1 MSDRAIPNQAL
12 LDFSNR
18 KLLSPV
24 PKKLYESAQVY
35 FSKKELDLLQTAY
48 NVAFE
53 AHKDQFRKEGSA
65 YITHPVAVA
74 MILIELHLDIETV
87 CAGLMH
93 DVLEDS
99 FIKKSYL
106 EKLFGKDVVAIVD
119 GVSNLN
125 KLDFDSIEDRNANNL
140 QKMALAMSKDIRV
153 IIVKLCDRLHN
164 MRTIEFLPREKQIRK
179 SIETIDLYGPIA
191 IRIGMQNIRIEL
203 EDLAFKCIHPMRAR
217 MLESAIKQ
225 AVGGRQRII
234 SKLRKQFKYHLKNN
248 DILATVQGRQ
258 KSLYSIYRKIKHK
271 KKPFSEILDVYAF
284 RVIVNS
290 VDDAYRSLGIIHN
303 VHKPIGKKFKD
314 YIAIPKSNGYQAI
327 HTSLIALD
335 GVPIEVQIQTKS
347 MEIIAENGISAHW
360 SYKTK
365 DNVTS
370 ESMGAKKW
378 IESFTDLNK
387 ASADTHEFVEAIKTD
402 LVYDEVYVFTPAG
415 RIVNL
420 KSGSTPIDLAY
431 ELHTDLGNHAV
442 ACKVNRKYA
451 PLNIRLE
458 NGQSIEIITSDKQ
471 EVSPDWLNFVVTSK
485 ARSSIRLA
493 LRNQKISQ
501 SRKAGKLMLE
511 SELKRGGV
519 TLDQYRGSKMSRIL
533 EMIGVKSLNELLTDL
548 GSGKKTGA
556 LVAERFFSG
565 LKIRKNKNPKLKAMV
580 LSDHQIEGVS
590 VIYAKCCMPIH
601 GDPITA
607 HSDTDRGI
615 VIHHA
620 RCRQVAPHRSHNIS
634 SRYFPAMWG
643 SDRKELHYIGH
654 LKIHAEDRPG
664 ILADIASVFT
674 KSNLNIVNIQSR
686 DIDAMIIEFVVEVE
700 VLNTDSLNKLMV
712 KLRSLRYVT
721 SCSRIVNDTKTKNE
735 KTNFYK

>member
-1 MSDRAIPNQAL
+1 MSDRAIPNQVL
-12 LDFSNR
+12 LDFSDR

-24 PKKLYESAQVY
+24 PKNLYESAKAY
-35 FSKKELDLLQTAY
+35 FSKRELDLLQTAY

-65 YITHPVAVA
+65 YITHPVEVA
-74 MILIELHLDIETV
+74 SILIELNLDIETV

-125 KLDFDSIEDRNANNL
+125 KLDFNSIEDRNANNL

-179 SIETIDLYGPIA
+179 SIETMELYGPIA

-217 MLESAIKQ
+217 MLESAVKQ
-225 AVGGRQRII
+225 TVGGRKKII
-234 SKLRKQFKYHLKNN
+234 SKLRKQFKYHLKNH
-248 DILATVQGRQ
+248 DITATVKGRQ
-258 KSLYSIYRKIKHK
+258 KSLSSIYAKIKNK

-290 VDDAYRSLGIIHN
+290 VDDVYRALGIIHN
-303 VHKPIGKKFKD
+303 IHKPIGNRFKD
-314 YIAIPKSNGYQAI
+314 YIAIPKTNGYQAL

-335 GVPIEVQIQTKS
+335 GVPIEVQIQTMS
-347 MEIIAENGISAHW
+347 MEIIAQNGIAAHW

-365 DNVTS
+365 DAINS
-370 ESMGAKKW
+370 DLIGAKKW
-378 IESFTDLNK
+378 IEGFSDLKK
-387 ASADTHEFVEAIKTD
+387 ASIDSHEFVEAIKTD

-415 RIVNL
+415 KIVNL
-420 KSGSTPIDLAY
+420 KSGSTPIDFAY
-431 ELHTDLGNHAV
+431 ELHTELGNKAV

-458 NGQSIEIITSDKQ
+458 NGQSIEIIASDKQ

-519 TLDQYRGSKMSRIL
+519 SLDEYRGSRMSRIL

-556 LVAERFFSG
+556 LVAERFFAG
-565 LKIRKNKNPKLKAMV
+565 LKLKKNKNPKLKAMV

-620 RCRQVAPHRSHNIS
+620 RCRQVAPHRSQNVS

-643 SDRKELHYIGH
+643 SDSKELHYKGH
-654 LKIHAEDRPG
+654 VKIHAEDRPG

-686 DIDAMIIEFVVEVE
+686 DIDAMIIEFIVEVE
-700 VLNTDSLNKLMV
+700 VLNTDSMNQLMV

>member
-1 MSDRAIPNQAL
+1 MSDRAVSNTSL
-12 LDFSNR
+12 LDFSDK
-18 KLLSPV
+18 KLLQPI
-24 PKKLYESAQVY
+24 PADLYKVAKVY
-35 FSKKELDLLQTAY
+35 FTVKELDLLQKAHS
-48 NVAFE
+48 VAFE
-53 AHKDQFRKEGSA
+53 AHKDQFRQEGSP
-65 YITHPVAVA
+65 YITHPIAVA
-74 MILIELHLDIETV
+74 LILLELHLDAETV

-99 FIKKSYL
+99 VIQKSYL
-106 EKLFGKDVVAIVD
+106 EKLFGKDTIVIID

-125 KLDFDSIEDRNANNL
+125 KLDFDNLEDRNANNL

-179 SIETIDLYGPIA
+179 SIETLELYGPIA
-191 IRIGMQNIRIEL
+191 IRVGMQDIRIEL
-203 EDLAFKCIHPMRAR
+203 EDLAFKCLHPMRAR

-225 AVGGRQRII
+225 AVGGRKRIV

-258 KSLYSIYRKIKHK
+258 KSLYSIYSKIKHK
-271 KKPFSEILDVYAF
+271 KKPFSEILDVFAF

-290 VDDAYRSLGIIHN
+290 VDDAYRALGIIHN
-303 VHKPIGKKFKD
+303 VHNPIGQRFKD

-335 GVPIEVQIQTKS
+335 GIPIEVQIQTKS
-347 MEIIAENGISAHW
+347 METIAANGIAAHW

-365 DNVTS
+365 DQINS
-370 ESMGAKKW
+370 ESIGAKKW

-387 ASADTHEFVEAIKTD
+387 ASIDTNEFVEALKTD
-402 LVYDEVYVFTPAG
+402 LVYDEVYVFTPKG

-431 ELHTDLGNHAV
+431 ELHTELGNRTI

-451 PLNIRLE
+451 PLNIQLE
-458 NGQSIEIITSDKQ
+458 SGQSIEIITSDEQ

-485 ARSSIRLA
+485 ARSSIRSA
-493 LRNQKISQ
+493 LRSQKSSQ
-501 SRKAGKLMLE
+501 ARKAGKLMLE
-511 SELKRGGV
+511 SELKRGGIS
-519 TLDQYRGSKMSRIL
+519 LAEYPGNALSRIL
-533 EMIGVKSLNELLTDL
+533 QVIGVKSLSQLLTDL

-556 LVAERFFSG
+556 LVAERFFEG
-565 LKIRKNKNPKLKAMV
+565 LNISKDKSISIQAMV
-580 LSDHQIEGVS
+580 LVDNQIEGVS
-590 VIYAKCCMPIH
+590 VIYAKCCMPIY

-620 RCRQVAPHRSHNIS
+620 RCRQVTPHRSNTLS
-634 SRYFPAMWG
+634 ARYLAAIWG
-643 SDRKELHYIGH
+643 TNKVERHYTGH

-664 ILADIASVFT
+664 ILADIASAFT
-674 KSNLNIVNIQSR
+674 KANLNIVNINSR
-686 DIDAMIIEFVVEVE
+686 DIDAKIIEFIVEAE
-700 VLNTDSLNKLMV
+700 VLNTESLHKLMI
-712 KLRSLRYVT
+712 KLRSLKYVT
-721 SCSRIVNDTKTKNE
+721 SCSRIINDIKSKNE
-735 KTNFYK
+735 KTNLYK

>member
-1 MSDRAIPNQAL
+1 MSDRAIPNQVL

-24 PKKLYESAQVY
+24 PKKLYESAKLY

-74 MILIELHLDIETV
+74 SILIELHLDIETV

-125 KLDFDSIEDRNANNL
+125 KLDFDSLEDRNANNL

-203 EDLAFKCIHPMRAR
+203 EDLAFKCMHPMRAR

-258 KSLYSIYRKIKHK
+258 KSLYSIYRKIKNK

-290 VDDAYRSLGIIHN
+290 VDDAYRSLGVIHN

-365 DNVTS
+365 DNATS
-370 ESMGAKKW
+370 DSMGAKKW

-458 NGQSIEIITSDKQ
+458 NGQSIEIITSEKL

-556 LVAERFFSG
+556 LVAERFFSA
-565 LKIRKNKNPKLKAMV
+565 LNIRKNKNLKLKAMV

-620 RCRQVAPHRSHNIS
+620 RCRQVAPHRSHNVS

-643 SDRKELHYIGH
+643 SDSKELHYKAH
-654 LKIHAEDRPG
+654 VKIHAEDKPG

-686 DIDAMIIEFVVEVE
+686 DIDAMIIEFIVEVE

-712 KLRSLRYVT
+712 KLRSLRFVT

>member
-1 MSDRAIPNQAL
+1 MSDRAIPNQVL

-519 TLDQYRGSKMSRIL
+519 TLDQYRGSKMARIL

-643 SDRKELHYIGH
+643 SDSKELHYKGH
-654 LKIHAEDRPG
+654 VKIHAEDRPG

>member
-1 MSDRAIPNQAL
+1 MSDRAVSNQAL

-24 PKKLYESAQVY
+24 PKKLYESAKAY
-35 FSKKELDLLQTAY
+35 FSKKDLDLLQTAY

-65 YITHPVAVA
+65 YITHPVEVA
-74 MILIELHLDIETV
+74 SILIELHLDIETV

-106 EKLFGKDVVAIVD
+106 QKLFGKDIVEIVD

-125 KLDFDSIEDRNANNL
+125 KLDFNSIEDRNANNL

-179 SIETIDLYGPIA
+179 SIETLELYGPIA

-217 MLESAIKQ
+217 MLESAVKQ
-225 AVGGRQRII
+225 TVGGRKRII
-234 SKLRKQFKYHLKNN
+234 AKLRKQFKYHLKNN
-248 DILATVQGRQ
+248 NITATVKGRQ
-258 KSLYSIYRKIKHK
+258 KSLSSIYSKIKNK

-290 VDDAYRSLGIIHN
+290 VDDVYRALGVIHN
-303 VHKPIGKKFKD
+303 VHKPIGNRFKD
-314 YIAIPKSNGYQAI
+314 YIAIPKTNGYQAL

-347 MEIIAENGISAHW
+347 MEIIAQNGISAHW

-365 DNVTS
+365 DTVS
-370 ESMGAKKW
+370 SDLIGAKKW
-378 IESFTDLNK
+378 IESFTALSE
-387 ASADTHEFVEAIKTD
+387 ASQDSHEFVESIKTD
-402 LVYDEVYVFTPAG
+402 LIYDEVYVFTPAG

-420 KSGSTPIDLAY
+420 KSGSTPIDFAY
-431 ELHTDLGNHAV
+431 ELHTDLGSKAL
-442 ACKVNRKYA
+442 ACKVNRKFA

-458 NGQSIEIITSDKQ
+458 NGQSIEIITSDKP
-471 EVSPDWLNFVVTSK
+471 EVNPDWLNFVVTSK

-493 LRNQKISQ
+493 LRQQKISQ
-501 SRKAGKLMLE
+501 ARKAGKLMLE

-519 TLDQYRGSKMSRIL
+519 TLDQYRGSTMSRIL
-533 EMIGVKSLNELLTDL
+533 EIIGVKSLNELLTDL
-548 GSGKKTGA
+548 GSGNKTGA

-565 LKIRKNKNPKLKAMV
+565 LNIKKSKNSKLKAMV

-620 RCRQVAPHRSHNIS
+620 RCRQVAPHRSHNVP

-643 SDRKELHYIGH
+643 SNTRELHYKGH
-654 LKIHAEDRPG
+654 VKIHAEDRPG

-686 DIDAMIIEFVVEVE
+686 DIDAMIIEFVIEVE
-700 VLNTDSLNKLMV
+700 VLNADSINKLML

-721 SCSRIVNDTKTKNE
+721 SCSRIVNDAKTKNE

>member
-1 MSDRAIPNQAL
+1 MSDRAIPNQVL

-24 PKKLYESAQVY
+24 PKKLYESAKLY

-74 MILIELHLDIETV
+74 SILIELHLDIETV

-125 KLDFDSIEDRNANNL
+125 KLDFDSLEDRNANNL

-203 EDLAFKCIHPMRAR
+203 EDLAFKCMHPMRAR

-258 KSLYSIYRKIKHK
+258 KSLYSIYRKIKNK

-290 VDDAYRSLGIIHN
+290 VDDAYRSLGVIHN

-370 ESMGAKKW
+370 DSMGAKKW

-458 NGQSIEIITSDKQ
+458 NGQSIEIITSDKL

-556 LVAERFFSG
+556 LVAERFFSA
-565 LKIRKNKNPKLKAMV
+565 LNIRKNKNLKLKAMV

-620 RCRQVAPHRSHNIS
+620 RCRQVAPHRSHNVS

-643 SDRKELHYIGH
+643 SDSKELHYKAH
-654 LKIHAEDRPG
+654 VKIHAEDKPG

-686 DIDAMIIEFVVEVE
+686 DIDAMIIEFIVEVE

-712 KLRSLRYVT
+712 KLRSLRFVT

>member
-1 MSDRAIPNQAL
+1 MSDRAIPNQVL

-24 PKKLYESAQVY
+24 PKKLYESAKLY

-74 MILIELHLDIETV
+74 SILIELHLDIETV

-125 KLDFDSIEDRNANNL
+125 KLDFDSLEDRNANNL

-203 EDLAFKCIHPMRAR
+203 EDLAFKCMHPMRAR

-258 KSLYSIYRKIKHK
+258 KSLYSIYRKIKNK

-290 VDDAYRSLGIIHN
+290 VDDAYRSLGVIHN

-370 ESMGAKKW
+370 DSMGAKKW
-378 IESFTDLNK
+378 IESFTDLSK

-458 NGQSIEIITSDKQ
+458 NGQSIEIITSEKL

-556 LVAERFFSG
+556 LVAERFFSA
-565 LKIRKNKNPKLKAMV
+565 LNIRKNKNLKLKAMV

-620 RCRQVAPHRSHNIS
+620 RCRQVAPHRSHNVS

-643 SDRKELHYIGH
+643 SDSKELHYKAH
-654 LKIHAEDRPG
+654 VKIHAEDKPG

-686 DIDAMIIEFVVEVE
+686 DIDAMIIEFIVEVE

-712 KLRSLRYVT
+712 KLRSLRFVT

>member
-1 MSDRAIPNQAL
+1 MSDRVVSNQAL

-24 PKKLYESAQVY
+24 PKKLYESAKAY
-35 FSKKELDLLQTAY
+35 FSKKDLDLLQTAY

-65 YITHPVAVA
+65 YITHPVEVA
-74 MILIELHLDIETV
+74 SILIELHLDIETV

-106 EKLFGKDVVAIVD
+106 QKLFGKDIVEIVD

-125 KLDFDSIEDRNANNL
+125 KLDFNSIEDRNANNL

-179 SIETIDLYGPIA
+179 SIETLELYGPIA

-217 MLESAIKQ
+217 MLESAVKQ
-225 AVGGRQRII
+225 TVGGRKRII
-234 SKLRKQFKYHLKNN
+234 AKLRKQFKYHLKNN
-248 DILATVQGRQ
+248 DITATVKGRQ
-258 KSLYSIYRKIKHK
+258 KSLSSIYSKIKNK

-290 VDDAYRSLGIIHN
+290 VDDVYRALGVIHN
-303 VHKPIGKKFKD
+303 VHKPIGNRFKD
-314 YIAIPKSNGYQAI
+314 YIAIPKTNGYQAL

-347 MEIIAENGISAHW
+347 MEIIAQNGISAHW

-365 DNVTS
+365 DTVS
-370 ESMGAKKW
+370 SDLIGAKKW
-378 IESFTDLNK
+378 IESFTALSE
-387 ASADTHEFVEAIKTD
+387 ASQDSHEFVESIKTD
-402 LVYDEVYVFTPAG
+402 LIYDEVYVFTPAG

-420 KSGSTPIDLAY
+420 KSGSTPIDFAY
-431 ELHTDLGNHAV
+431 ELHTDLGSKAL
-442 ACKVNRKYA
+442 ACKVNRKFA

-458 NGQSIEIITSDKQ
+458 NGQSIEIITSDKP

-493 LRNQKISQ
+493 LRQQKISQ
-501 SRKAGKLMLE
+501 ARKAGKLMLE

-519 TLDQYRGSKMSRIL
+519 TLDQYRGSTMSRIL

-548 GSGKKTGA
+548 GSGNKTGA

-565 LKIRKNKNPKLKAMV
+565 LNIKKSKNSKLKAMI

-620 RCRQVAPHRSHNIS
+620 RCRQVAPHRSHNVP

-643 SDRKELHYIGH
+643 SNTRELHYKGH
-654 LKIHAEDRPG
+654 VKIHAEDRPG

-686 DIDAMIIEFVVEVE
+686 DIDAMIIEFVIEVE
-700 VLNTDSLNKLMV
+700 VLNADSINKLML

-721 SCSRIVNDTKTKNE
+721 SCSRIVNDAKTKNE

>member
-24 PKKLYESAQVY
+24 PKNLYESARAY

-74 MILIELHLDIETV
+74 SILIELNLDIETV

-106 EKLFGKDVVAIVD
+106 EKLFGKDIVAIVD

-164 MRTIEFLPREKQIRK
+164 MRTIEFLPREKQIKK
-179 SIETIDLYGPIA
+179 SIETLDLYGPIA

-225 AVGGRQRII
+225 AVGGRQKII

-258 KSLYSIYRKIKHK
+258 KTLYSIYRKIKNK

-303 VHKPIGKKFKD
+303 VHKPIENKFKD

-365 DNVTS
+365 DSVTS
-370 ESMGAKKW
+370 EIIGAKKW

-431 ELHTDLGNHAV
+431 ELHTDLGNQAV

-556 LVAERFFSG
+556 LVAERFFSA
-565 LKIRKNKNPKLKAMV
+565 LKLRKNKNPKLKAMI

-615 VIHHA
+615 VIHHS
-620 RCRQVAPHRSHNIS
+620 RCRQVVPHRSHKIS

-643 SDRKELHYIGH
+643 SDSKELHYKGH
-654 LKIHAEDRPG
+654 VKIHAEDRPG

-674 KSNLNIVNIQSR
+674 KSNLNIVNILSR

>member
-1 MSDRAIPNQAL
+1 LSDRAIPNQVL
-12 LDFSNR
+12 LDFSDR

-24 PKKLYESAQVY
+24 PKNLYESAKAY
-35 FSKKELDLLQTAY
+35 FSKRELDLLQTAY

-65 YITHPVAVA
+65 YITHPVEVA
-74 MILIELHLDIETV
+74 SILIELNLDIETV

-125 KLDFDSIEDRNANNL
+125 KLDFNSIEDRNANNL

-179 SIETIDLYGPIA
+179 SIETLELYGPIA

-217 MLESAIKQ
+217 MLESAVKQ
-225 AVGGRQRII
+225 TVGGRKKII

-248 DILATVQGRQ
+248 DITATVKGRQ
-258 KSLYSIYRKIKHK
+258 KSLSSIYAKIKNK

-290 VDDAYRSLGIIHN
+290 VDDVYRALGIIHN
-303 VHKPIGKKFKD
+303 IHKPIGNRFKD
-314 YIAIPKSNGYQAI
+314 YIAIPKTNGYQAL

-335 GVPIEVQIQTKS
+335 GVPIEVQIQTMS
-347 MEIIAENGISAHW
+347 MEIIAQNGIAAHW

-365 DNVTS
+365 DAINS
-370 ESMGAKKW
+370 DLIGAKKW
-378 IESFTDLNK
+378 IEGFSDLKK
-387 ASADTHEFVEAIKTD
+387 ASIDSHEFVEAIKTD

-415 RIVNL
+415 MIVNL
-420 KSGSTPIDLAY
+420 KSGSTPIDFAY
-431 ELHTDLGNHAV
+431 ELHTELGNKAV

-458 NGQSIEIITSDKQ
+458 NGQSIEIIASDKQ
-471 EVSPDWLNFVVTSK
+471 EASPDWLNFVVTSK

-519 TLDQYRGSKMSRIL
+519 SLDEYRGSRMSRIL

-556 LVAERFFSG
+556 LVAERFFAG
-565 LKIRKNKNPKLKAMV
+565 LKLKKNKNPKLKAMV

-620 RCRQVAPHRSHNIS
+620 RCRQVAPHRSQNVS

-643 SDRKELHYIGH
+643 SDSKELHYKGH
-654 LKIHAEDRPG
+654 VKIHAEDRPG

-686 DIDAMIIEFVVEVE
+686 DIDAMIIEFIVEVE
-700 VLNTDSLNKLMV
+700 VLNTDSMNQLMV

>member
-1 MSDRAIPNQAL
+1 MSDRAIPNQVL

-24 PKKLYESAQVY
+24 PKNLYESAKVY
-35 FSKKELDLLQTAY
+35 FSNKELDLLQTAY

-65 YITHPVAVA
+65 YITHPVEVA
-74 MILIELHLDIETV
+74 SILIELNLDIETV

-125 KLDFDSIEDRNANNL
+125 KLDFNSIEDRNANNL

-179 SIETIDLYGPIA
+179 SIETLELYGPIA

-203 EDLAFKCIHPMRAR
+203 EDLAFRCIHPMRAR
-217 MLESAIKQ
+217 ILESAVKQ
-225 AVGGRQRII
+225 TVGGRKKII

-248 DILATVQGRQ
+248 DINATVKGRQ
-258 KSLYSIYRKIKHK
+258 KSLSSIYAKIKNK

-290 VDDAYRSLGIIHN
+290 VDEVYRALGIIHN
-303 VHKPIGKKFKD
+303 IHKPIGNRFKD
-314 YIAIPKSNGYQAI
+314 YIAIPKTNGYQAL

-335 GVPIEVQIQTKS
+335 GVPIEVQIQTMS
-347 MEIIAENGISAHW
+347 MELIAQNGIAAHW

-365 DNVTS
+365 DAVNS
-370 ESMGAKKW
+370 DLIGAKKW
-378 IESFTDLNK
+378 IEGFSDLEK
-387 ASADTHEFVEAIKTD
+387 ASVDSHEFVEAIKTD

-415 RIVNL
+415 KIVNL
-420 KSGSTPIDLAY
+420 KSGSTPIDFAY
-431 ELHTDLGNHAV
+431 ELHTELGNKAV

-458 NGQSIEIITSDKQ
+458 NGQSIEIIASDKQ

-519 TLDQYRGSKMSRIL
+519 SLDEYRGSRMSRIL

-643 SDRKELHYIGH
+643 SDSKELHYKGH
-654 LKIHAEDRPG
+654 VKIHAEDRPG

>member
-1 MSDRAIPNQAL
+1 MSDRALSNQVL
-12 LDFSNR
+12 LDFSNT
-18 KLLSPV
+18 KLLNPI
-24 PKKLYESAQVY
+24 PKKLYESAKSY

-48 NVAFE
+48 NVSQE
-53 AHKDQFRKEGSA
+53 AHKDQFRKEGSP

-74 MILIELHLDIETV
+74 SILIDLNLDVETV

-106 EKLFGKDVVAIVD
+106 EKLFGKDIVGIVD

-179 SIETIDLYGPIA
+179 SLETLDLYGPIA

-203 EDLAFKCIHPMRAR
+203 EDLAFRCMHPMRAS
-217 MLESAIKQ
+217 MLESAVKR
-225 AVGGRQRII
+225 AVGGRKKII

-248 DILATVQGRQ
+248 NILATVQGRQ
-258 KSLYSIYRKIKHK
+258 KSLYSIYRKIKNK

-290 VDDAYRSLGIIHN
+290 VDDAYRSLGVIHN
-303 VHKPIGKKFKD
+303 IHKPIGRKFKD
-314 YIAIPKSNGYQAI
+314 YIAIPKLNGYQAI

-365 DNVTS
+365 DSVNS
-370 ESMGAKKW
+370 QSIGAKKW

-387 ASADTHEFVEAIKTD
+387 ASIDTHEFVEAIKTD

-415 RIVNL
+415 MIVNL
-420 KSGSTPIDLAY
+420 KAGSTPIDLAY
-431 ELHTDLGNHAV
+431 ELHTELGNKAI
-442 ACKVNRKYA
+442 ACKVNRRYA
-451 PLNIRLE
+451 PLNILLE
-458 NGQSIEIITSDKQ
+458 NGQSIEIITS
-471 EVSPDWLNFVVTSK
+471 EENAVSPEWLNFVVTSK
-485 ARSSIRLA
+485 ARSSIRSS
-493 LRNQKISQ
+493 LRQQKISQ
-501 SRKAGKLMLE
+501 SRKVGKLMLE

-519 TLDQYRGSKMSRIL
+519 TLDQYRGSRMSKIL
-533 EMIGVKSLNELLTDL
+533 EVIGVKSLNELLTEL

-556 LVAERFFSG
+556 LVAERFFSA
-565 LKIRKNKNPKLKAMV
+565 LRKRKNKSLKIKPMI
-580 LSDHQIEGVS
+580 LKDHQIEGVS
-590 VIYAKCCMPIH
+590 VIYAKCCMPIY

-615 VIHHA
+615 VIHHS
-620 RCRQVAPHRSHNIS
+620 RCRQVIPHRSHKVS
-634 SRYFPAMWG
+634 PRYFPAMWG
-643 SDRKELHYIGH
+643 TDSKELHYKGH

-674 KSNLNIVNIQSR
+674 RSNLNIVNIQSR
-686 DIDAMIIEFVVEVE
+686 DIDSMIIEFVVEVE
-700 VLNTDSLNKLMV
+700 VFNTESLNKLMV

-721 SCSRIVNDTKTKNE
+721 SCSRIVNDAKSKNE
-735 KTNFYK
+735 KANLYK

>member
-1 MSDRAIPNQAL
+1 LSDRVVSNQAL

-24 PKKLYESAQVY
+24 PKKLYESAKAY
-35 FSKKELDLLQTAY
+35 FSKKDLDLLQTAY

-65 YITHPVAVA
+65 YITHPVEVA
-74 MILIELHLDIETV
+74 SILIELHLDIETV

-106 EKLFGKDVVAIVD
+106 QKLFGKDIVEIVD

-125 KLDFDSIEDRNANNL
+125 KLDFNSIEDRNANNL

-179 SIETIDLYGPIA
+179 SIETLELYGPIA

-217 MLESAIKQ
+217 MLESAVKQ
-225 AVGGRQRII
+225 TVGGRKRII
-234 SKLRKQFKYHLKNN
+234 AKLRKQFKYHLKNN
-248 DILATVQGRQ
+248 DITATVKGRQ
-258 KSLYSIYRKIKHK
+258 KSLSSIYSKIKNK

-290 VDDAYRSLGIIHN
+290 VDDVYRALGVIHN
-303 VHKPIGKKFKD
+303 VHKPIGNRFKD
-314 YIAIPKSNGYQAI
+314 YIAIPKTNGYQAL

-347 MEIIAENGISAHW
+347 MEIIAQNGISAHW

-365 DNVTS
+365 DTVS
-370 ESMGAKKW
+370 SDLIGAKKW
-378 IESFTDLNK
+378 IESFTALSE
-387 ASADTHEFVEAIKTD
+387 ASQDSHEFVESIKTD
-402 LVYDEVYVFTPAG
+402 LIYDEVYVFTPAG

-420 KSGSTPIDLAY
+420 KSGSTPIDFAY
-431 ELHTDLGNHAV
+431 ELHTDLGSKAL
-442 ACKVNRKYA
+442 ACKVNRKFA

-458 NGQSIEIITSDKQ
+458 NGQSIEIITSDKS
-471 EVSPDWLNFVVTSK
+471 EVNPDWLNFVVTSK

-493 LRNQKISQ
+493 LRQQKISQ
-501 SRKAGKLMLE
+501 ARKAGKLMLE

-519 TLDQYRGSKMSRIL
+519 TLDQYRGSTMSRIL

-548 GSGKKTGA
+548 GSGNKTGA

-565 LKIRKNKNPKLKAMV
+565 LNIKKSKNSKLKAMV

-620 RCRQVAPHRSHNIS
+620 RCRQVAPHRSHNVP

-643 SDRKELHYIGH
+643 SNTRELHYKGH
-654 LKIHAEDRPG
+654 VKIHAEDRPG

-686 DIDAMIIEFVVEVE
+686 DIDAMIIEFVIEVE
-700 VLNTDSLNKLMV
+700 VLNADSINKLML

-721 SCSRIVNDTKTKNE
+721 SCSRIVNDAKTKNE

>member
-1 MSDRAIPNQAL
+1 LSDQVISNQPL
-12 LDFSNR
+12 LDFSNK

-24 PKKLYESAQVY
+24 PKKLYQSARVY
-35 FSKKELDLLQTAY
+35 FSKKELDLLHVAY

-53 AHKDQFRKEGSA
+53 AHKNQYRKEGSP
-65 YITHPVAVA
+65 YITHPVEVA
-74 MILIELHLDIETV
+74 TILIELHLDIETV

-99 FIKKSYL
+99 FIKKAYL
-106 EKLFGKDVVAIVD
+106 EKLFGKDIVAIVD

-140 QKMALAMSKDIRV
+140 QKMALAMSKDVRV

-164 MRTIEFLPREKQIRK
+164 MRTIEFLPREKQISK
-179 SIETIDLYGPIA
+179 SLETLDLYGPIA
-191 IRIGMQNIRIEL
+191 IRIGMQNIRVEL
-203 EDLAFKCIHPMRAR
+203 EDLAFKCLHLMRAR
-217 MLESAIKQ
+217 MLKSAIKE

-234 SKLRKQFKYHLKNN
+234 SKLRKQFQYHLKNN
-248 DILATVQGRQ
+248 QILATVQGRQ
-258 KSLYSIYRKIKHK
+258 KSLYSIYRKIKQK

-284 RVIVNS
+284 RVIVDS
-290 VDDAYRSLGIIHN
+290 VDDAYRALGTIHN
-303 VHKPIGKKFKD
+303 VHKPIGKRFKD

-335 GVPIEVQIQTKS
+335 GIPIEVQIQTKS
-347 MEIIAENGISAHW
+347 MEIIAETGISAHW

-365 DNVTS
+365 DKVRTDS
-370 ESMGAKKW
+370 IGAKKW
-378 IESFTDLNK
+378 IESFTDLDR
-387 ASADTHEFVEAIKTD
+387 ASKDSHEFVEAIKTD

-415 RIVNL
+415 KIVNL
-420 KSGSTPIDLAY
+420 KAGSTPIDFAY
-431 ELHTDLGNHAV
+431 ELHTDLGNKAA
-442 ACKVNRKYA
+442 ACKVNRRYA

-458 NGQSIEIITSDKQ
+458 NGQSIEIISSDRQ
-471 EVSPDWLNFVVTSK
+471 EVSPEWLNFVVTSK

-501 SRKAGKLMLE
+501 SRKAGKLVLE

-519 TLDQYRGSKMSRIL
+519 SLDQYRGGRMSRIL
-533 EMIGVKSLNELLTDL
+533 ELIGVKSLNELLTDL
-548 GSGKKTGA
+548 GTGKKTGA

-565 LKIRKNKNPKLKAMV
+565 LKIKKNKTQSIKAMV
-580 LSDHQIEGVS
+580 LADNQIEGVS

-620 RCRQVAPHRSHNIS
+620 RCRQVAPHRSHKIS
-634 SRYFPAMWG
+634 TRYIPAMWG
-643 SDRKELHYIGH
+643 SDKEEIHYLGH
-654 LKIHAEDRPG
+654 IKIHAEDRPG
-664 ILADIASVFT
+664 ILADIASIFT

-686 DIDAMIIEFVVEVE
+686 DIDAMIIEFIVEVE
-700 VLNTDSLNKLMV
+700 ILNTDSLNKLML

>member
-1 MSDRAIPNQAL
+1 LSDRAIPNQVL
-12 LDFSNR
+12 LDFSDR

-24 PKKLYESAQVY
+24 PKNLYESAKAY
-35 FSKKELDLLQTAY
+35 FSKRELDLLQTAY

-65 YITHPVAVA
+65 YITHPVEVA
-74 MILIELHLDIETV
+74 SILIELNLDIETV

-125 KLDFDSIEDRNANNL
+125 KLDFNSIEDRNANNL

-179 SIETIDLYGPIA
+179 SIETMELYGPIA

-217 MLESAIKQ
+217 MLESAVKQ
-225 AVGGRQRII
+225 TVGGRKKII
-234 SKLRKQFKYHLKNN
+234 SKLRKQFKYHLKNH
-248 DILATVQGRQ
+248 DITATVKGRQ
-258 KSLYSIYRKIKHK
+258 KSLSSIYAKIKNK

-290 VDDAYRSLGIIHN
+290 VDDVYRALGIIHN
-303 VHKPIGKKFKD
+303 IHKPIGNRFKD
-314 YIAIPKSNGYQAI
+314 YIAIPKTNGYQAL

-335 GVPIEVQIQTKS
+335 GVPIEVQIQTMS
-347 MEIIAENGISAHW
+347 MEIIAQNGIAAHW

-365 DNVTS
+365 DAINS
-370 ESMGAKKW
+370 DLIGAKKW
-378 IESFTDLNK
+378 IEGFSDLKK
-387 ASADTHEFVEAIKTD
+387 ASVDSHEFVEAIKTD

-415 RIVNL
+415 KIVNL
-420 KSGSTPIDLAY
+420 KSGSTPIDFAY
-431 ELHTDLGNHAV
+431 ELHTELGNKAV

-458 NGQSIEIITSDKQ
+458 NGQSIEIIASDKQ

-519 TLDQYRGSKMSRIL
+519 SLDEYRGSRMSRIL

-556 LVAERFFSG
+556 LVAERFFAG
-565 LKIRKNKNPKLKAMV
+565 LKLKKNKNPKLKAMV

-620 RCRQVAPHRSHNIS
+620 RCRQVAPHRSQNVS
-634 SRYFPAMWG
+634 SRYFPSMWG
-643 SDRKELHYIGH
+643 SDSKELHYKGH
-654 LKIHAEDRPG
+654 VKIHAEDRPG

-686 DIDAMIIEFVVEVE
+686 DIDAMIIEFIVEVE
-700 VLNTDSLNKLMV
+700 VLNTDSMNQLMV

>member
-1 MSDRAIPNQAL
+1 LSDRVVSNQAL

-24 PKKLYESAQVY
+24 PKKLYESAKAY
-35 FSKKELDLLQTAY
+35 FSKKDLDLLQTAY

-65 YITHPVAVA
+65 YITHPVEVA
-74 MILIELHLDIETV
+74 SILIELHLDIETV

-106 EKLFGKDVVAIVD
+106 QKLFGKDIVEIVD

-125 KLDFDSIEDRNANNL
+125 KLDFNSIEDRNANNL

-179 SIETIDLYGPIA
+179 SIETLELYGPIA

-217 MLESAIKQ
+217 MLESAVKQ
-225 AVGGRQRII
+225 TVGGRKRII
-234 SKLRKQFKYHLKNN
+234 AKLRKQFKYHLKNN
-248 DILATVQGRQ
+248 DITATVKGRQ
-258 KSLYSIYRKIKHK
+258 KSLSSIYSKIKNK

-290 VDDAYRSLGIIHN
+290 VDDVYRALGVIHN
-303 VHKPIGKKFKD
+303 VHKPIGNRFKD
-314 YIAIPKSNGYQAI
+314 YIAIPKTNGYQAL

-347 MEIIAENGISAHW
+347 MEIIAQNGISAHW

-365 DNVTS
+365 DTVS
-370 ESMGAKKW
+370 SDLIGAKKW
-378 IESFTDLNK
+378 IESFTALSE
-387 ASADTHEFVEAIKTD
+387 ASQDSHEFVESIKTD
-402 LVYDEVYVFTPAG
+402 LIYDEVYVFTPAG

-420 KSGSTPIDLAY
+420 KSGSTPIDFAY
-431 ELHTDLGNHAV
+431 ELHTDLGSKAL
-442 ACKVNRKYA
+442 ACKVNRKFA

-458 NGQSIEIITSDKQ
+458 NGQSIEIITSDKP

-493 LRNQKISQ
+493 LRQQKISQ
-501 SRKAGKLMLE
+501 ARKAGKLMLE

-519 TLDQYRGSKMSRIL
+519 TLDQYRGSTMSRIL

-548 GSGKKTGA
+548 GSGNKTGA

-565 LKIRKNKNPKLKAMV
+565 LNIKKSKNSKLKAMV

-620 RCRQVAPHRSHNIS
+620 RCRQVAPHRSHNVP

-643 SDRKELHYIGH
+643 SNTRELHYKGH
-654 LKIHAEDRPG
+654 VKIHAEDRPG

-686 DIDAMIIEFVVEVE
+686 DIDAMIIEFVIEVE
-700 VLNTDSLNKLMV
+700 VLNADSINKLML

-721 SCSRIVNDTKTKNE
+721 SCSRIVNDAKTKNE

>member
-1 MSDRAIPNQAL
+1 MSDRALSNQVL
-12 LDFSNR
+12 LDFSNT
-18 KLLSPV
+18 KLLTPI
-24 PKKLYESAQVY
+24 PKKLYESAKSY

-48 NVAFE
+48 NVSQE
-53 AHKDQFRKEGSA
+53 AHKDQFRKEGSP

-74 MILIELHLDIETV
+74 SILIDLNLDVETV

-106 EKLFGKDVVAIVD
+106 EKLFGKDIVGIVD

-179 SIETIDLYGPIA
+179 SLETLDLYGPIA

-203 EDLAFKCIHPMRAR
+203 EDLAFRCMHPMRAS
-217 MLESAIKQ
+217 MLESAVKR
-225 AVGGRQRII
+225 AVGGRKKII

-248 DILATVQGRQ
+248 NILATVQGRQ
-258 KSLYSIYRKIKHK
+258 KSLYSIYRKIKNK

-290 VDDAYRSLGIIHN
+290 VDDAYRSLGVIHN
-303 VHKPIGKKFKD
+303 IHKPIGKKFKD
-314 YIAIPKSNGYQAI
+314 YIAIPKLNGYQAI

-365 DNVTS
+365 DSVNS
-370 ESMGAKKW
+370 QSIGAKKW

-387 ASADTHEFVEAIKTD
+387 ASIDTHEFVEAIKTD

-415 RIVNL
+415 MIVNL
-420 KSGSTPIDLAY
+420 KAGSTPIDLAY
-431 ELHTDLGNHAV
+431 ELHTELGNKAI
-442 ACKVNRKYA
+442 ACKVNRRYA
-451 PLNIRLE
+451 PLNILLE
-458 NGQSIEIITSDKQ
+458 NGQSIEIITS
-471 EVSPDWLNFVVTSK
+471 EENAVSPEWLNFVVTSK
-485 ARSSIRLA
+485 ARSSIRSS
-493 LRNQKISQ
+493 LRQQKISQ
-501 SRKAGKLMLE
+501 SRKVGKLMLE

-519 TLDQYRGSKMSRIL
+519 TLDQYRGSRMSKIL
-533 EMIGVKSLNELLTDL
+533 EVIGVKSLNELLTEL

-556 LVAERFFSG
+556 LVAERFFSA
-565 LKIRKNKNPKLKAMV
+565 LRKRKNKSLKIKPMI
-580 LSDHQIEGVS
+580 LKDHQIEGVS
-590 VIYAKCCMPIH
+590 VIYAKCCMPIY

-615 VIHHA
+615 VIHHS
-620 RCRQVAPHRSHNIS
+620 RCRQVIPHRSHKVS
-634 SRYFPAMWG
+634 PRYFPAMWG
-643 SDRKELHYIGH
+643 TDSKELHYKGH

-674 KSNLNIVNIQSR
+674 RSNLNIVNIQSR
-686 DIDAMIIEFVVEVE
+686 DIDSMIIEFVVEVE
-700 VLNTDSLNKLMV
+700 VFNTESLNKLMV

-721 SCSRIVNDTKTKNE
+721 SCSRIVNDAKSKNE
-735 KTNFYK
+735 KANLYK

>member
-1 MSDRAIPNQAL
+1 MSDRAIPNQVL

-24 PKKLYESAQVY
+24 PKKLYESAKLY

-74 MILIELHLDIETV
+74 SILIELHLDIETV

-125 KLDFDSIEDRNANNL
+125 KLDFDSLEDRNANNL

-203 EDLAFKCIHPMRAR
+203 EDLAFKCMHPMRAR

-258 KSLYSIYRKIKHK
+258 KSLYSIYRKIKNK

-290 VDDAYRSLGIIHN
+290 VDDAYRSLGVIHN

-370 ESMGAKKW
+370 DSMGAKKW

-442 ACKVNRKYA
+442 ACRVNRKYA

-458 NGQSIEIITSDKQ
+458 NGQSIEIITSDKL

-556 LVAERFFSG
+556 LVAERFFSA
-565 LKIRKNKNPKLKAMV
+565 LNIRKNKNLKLKAMV

-620 RCRQVAPHRSHNIS
+620 RCRQVAPHSSHNVS

-643 SDRKELHYIGH
+643 SDSKELHYKAH
-654 LKIHAEDRPG
+654 VKIHAEDKPG

-686 DIDAMIIEFVVEVE
+686 DIDAMIIEFIVEVE

-712 KLRSLRYVT
+712 KLRSLRFVT
-721 SCSRIVNDTKTKNE
+721 SCTRIVNDAKTKNE
-735 KTNFYK
+735 KNNFYK

>member
-24 PKKLYESAQVY
+24 PKNLYESARAY

-74 MILIELHLDIETV
+74 SILIELNLDIETV

-106 EKLFGKDVVAIVD
+106 EKLFGKDIVAIVD

-125 KLDFDSIEDRNANNL
+125 KLDFNSVEDRNANNL

-164 MRTIEFLPREKQIRK
+164 MRTIEFLPREKQIKK
-179 SIETIDLYGPIA
+179 SIETLDLYGPIA

-225 AVGGRQRII
+225 AVGGRQKII

-258 KSLYSIYRKIKHK
+258 KTLYSIYRKIKNK

-303 VHKPIGKKFKD
+303 VHKPIENKFKD

-365 DNVTS
+365 DSVTS
-370 ESMGAKKW
+370 EIIGAKKW

-431 ELHTDLGNHAV
+431 ELHTDLGNQAV

-556 LVAERFFSG
+556 LVAERFFSA
-565 LKIRKNKNPKLKAMV
+565 LKLRKNKNPKLKAMI

-615 VIHHA
+615 VIHHS
-620 RCRQVAPHRSHNIS
+620 RCRQVVPHRSHKIS

-643 SDRKELHYIGH
+643 SDSKELHYKGH
-654 LKIHAEDRPG
+654 VKIHAEDRPG

-674 KSNLNIVNIQSR
+674 KSNLNIVNILSR
-686 DIDAMIIEFVVEVE
+686 DIDAMIIEFIVEVE

>member
-1 MSDRAIPNQAL
+1 MSDRVVSNQAL

-24 PKKLYESAQVY
+24 PKKLYESAKAY
-35 FSKKELDLLQTAY
+35 FSKKDLDLLQTAY

-65 YITHPVAVA
+65 YITHPVEVA
-74 MILIELHLDIETV
+74 SILIELHLDIETV

-106 EKLFGKDVVAIVD
+106 QKLFGKDIVEIVD

-125 KLDFDSIEDRNANNL
+125 KLDFNSIEDRNANNL

-179 SIETIDLYGPIA
+179 SIETLELYGPIA

-217 MLESAIKQ
+217 MLESAVKQ
-225 AVGGRQRII
+225 TVGGRKRII
-234 SKLRKQFKYHLKNN
+234 AKLRKQFKYHLKNN
-248 DILATVQGRQ
+248 DITATVKGRQ
-258 KSLYSIYRKIKHK
+258 KSLSSIYSKIKNK

-290 VDDAYRSLGIIHN
+290 VDDVYRALGVIHN
-303 VHKPIGKKFKD
+303 VHKPIGNRFKD
-314 YIAIPKSNGYQAI
+314 YIAIPKTNGYQAL

-347 MEIIAENGISAHW
+347 MEIIAQNGISAHW

-365 DNVTS
+365 DTVS
-370 ESMGAKKW
+370 SDLIGAKKW
-378 IESFTDLNK
+378 IESFTALSE
-387 ASADTHEFVEAIKTD
+387 ASQDSHEFVESIKTD
-402 LVYDEVYVFTPAG
+402 LIYDEVYVFTPAG

-420 KSGSTPIDLAY
+420 KSGSTPIDFAY
-431 ELHTDLGNHAV
+431 ELHTDLGSKAL
-442 ACKVNRKYA
+442 ACKVNRKFA

-458 NGQSIEIITSDKQ
+458 NGQSIEIITSDKP

-493 LRNQKISQ
+493 LRQQKISQ
-501 SRKAGKLMLE
+501 ARKAGKLMLE

-519 TLDQYRGSKMSRIL
+519 TLDQYRGSTMSRIL

-548 GSGKKTGA
+548 GSGNKTGA

-565 LKIRKNKNPKLKAMV
+565 LNIKKSKNSKLKAMV

-620 RCRQVAPHRSHNIS
+620 RCRQVAPHRSHNVP

-643 SDRKELHYIGH
+643 SNTRELHYKGH
-654 LKIHAEDRPG
+654 VKIHSEDRPG

-686 DIDAMIIEFVVEVE
+686 DIDAMIIEFVIEVE
-700 VLNTDSLNKLMV
+700 VLNADSINKLML

-721 SCSRIVNDTKTKNE
+721 SCSRIVNDAKTKNE

>member
-1 MSDRAIPNQAL
+1 MSDRAIPNQVL

-24 PKKLYESAQVY
+24 PKKLYESAKVY

-74 MILIELHLDIETV
+74 SILIELNLDIETV

-258 KSLYSIYRKIKHK
+258 KSLYSIYRKIKNK

-347 MEIIAENGISAHW
+347 METIAENGISAHW

-431 ELHTDLGNHAV
+431 ELHTDLGNNAV

-548 GSGKKTGA
+548 GSGKKTGV

-615 VIHHA
+615 VIHHS

-643 SDRKELHYIGH
+643 SDSKELHYKGH
-654 LKIHAEDRPG
+654 VKIHAEDRPG

>member
-1 MSDRAIPNQAL
+1 MSDRAISNHVL

-18 KLLSPV
+18 KLLSRV
-24 PKKLYESAQVY
+24 PKKLYESAKIY
-35 FSKKELDLLQTAY
+35 FSKSELDLLQTAY

-53 AHKDQFRKEGSA
+53 AHKDQLRIEGSP

-74 MILIELHLDIETV
+74 LTLIELHLDVETV

-106 EKLFGKDVVAIVD
+106 EKLFGKDIVAIID

-125 KLDFDSIEDRNANNL
+125 KLDFDTIEDRNANNL

-164 MRTIEFLPREKQIRK
+164 MRTIEFLPREKQISK
-179 SIETIDLYGPIA
+179 SIETLDLYGPIA
-191 IRIGMQNIRIEL
+191 IRVGMQNIRVEL
-203 EDLAFKCIHPMRAR
+203 EDLAFRCIHPMRAR
-217 MLESAIKQ
+217 MLDSAIKQ
-225 AVGGRQRII
+225 AVGGKKRII

-258 KSLYSIYRKIKHK
+258 KSLYSIYKKIKEK

-290 VDDAYRSLGIIHN
+290 VDDAYRSLGVIHN
-303 VHKPIGKKFKD
+303 VHKPIGEKFKD

-327 HTSLIALD
+327 HTALIALD

-365 DNVTS
+365 DSINS
-370 ESMGAKKW
+370 ESIGAKKW
-378 IESFTDLNK
+378 IEGFSDLNK
-387 ASADTHEFVEAIKTD
+387 TSVDSHEFVEAIKTD
-402 LVYDEVYVFTPAG
+402 LVYDEVYVFTPTG

-420 KSGSTPIDLAY
+420 KLGSTPIDLAY
-431 ELHTDLGNHAV
+431 ELHTELGNMAV

-458 NGQSIEIITSDKQ
+458 NGQSIEIITSDSQ
-471 EVSPDWLNFVVTSK
+471 QVRPEWLNFVVTSK
-485 ARSSIRLA
+485 ARSSIRFA

-501 SRKAGKLMLE
+501 ARKAGKLMLE

-519 TLDQYRGSKMSRIL
+519 TLDSYRGSKMSRIL
-533 EMIGVKSLNELLTDL
+533 EMLGVKSLNELLTDL
-548 GSGKKTGA
+548 GLGKKTGA

-565 LKIRKNKNPKLKAMV
+565 LKIKKNKTSTLKAMV
-580 LSDHQIEGVS
+580 LADNQIEGVS

-601 GDPITA
+601 GDPIIA
-607 HSDTDRGI
+607 HSDTERGI

-620 RCRQVAPHRSHNIS
+620 RCRQVAKHINHSMS
-634 SRYFPAMWG
+634 SRYFSAIWG
-643 SDRKELHYIGH
+643 SNSEELHYRGH
-654 LKIHAEDRPG
+654 LKIQAEDRPG
-664 ILADIASVFT
+664 ILADIASIFT

-700 VLNTDSLNKLMV
+700 VLNTNSLNKLMV

-735 KTNFYK
+735 KTNFHR

>member
-1 MSDRAIPNQAL
+1 MSDRAIPNQVF
-12 LDFSNR
+12 LDFSDR

-24 PKKLYESAQVY
+24 PKNLYESAKAY
-35 FSKKELDLLQTAY
+35 FSNRELDLLQTAY

-65 YITHPVAVA
+65 YITHPVEVA
-74 MILIELHLDIETV
+74 SILIELNLDIETV

-125 KLDFDSIEDRNANNL
+125 KLDFNSIEDRNANNL

-179 SIETIDLYGPIA
+179 SIETLELYGPIA
-191 IRIGMQNIRIEL
+191 IRIGMQNIRVEL
-203 EDLAFKCIHPMRAR
+203 EDLAFRCIHPMRAR
-217 MLESAIKQ
+217 MLESAVKQ
-225 AVGGRQRII
+225 TVGGRKKII

-248 DILATVQGRQ
+248 DINATVKGRQ
-258 KSLYSIYRKIKHK
+258 KSLSSIYAKIKNK

-290 VDDAYRSLGIIHN
+290 VDDVYRALGIIHN
-303 VHKPIGKKFKD
+303 IHKPIGNRFKD
-314 YIAIPKSNGYQAI
+314 YIAIPKTNGYQAL

-335 GVPIEVQIQTKS
+335 GVPIEVQIQTMS
-347 MEIIAENGISAHW
+347 MELIAQNGIAAHW

-365 DNVTS
+365 DAVNS
-370 ESMGAKKW
+370 DLIGAKKW
-378 IESFTDLNK
+378 IEGFSDLEK
-387 ASADTHEFVEAIKTD
+387 ASIDSHEFVEAIKTD

-415 RIVNL
+415 KIVNL
-420 KSGSTPIDLAY
+420 KSGSTPIDFAY
-431 ELHTDLGNHAV
+431 ELHTELGNKAV

-458 NGQSIEIITSDKQ
+458 NGQSIEIIASDKQ

-519 TLDQYRGSKMSRIL
+519 SLDEYRGSRMSRIL
-533 EMIGVKSLNELLTDL
+533 EMIGVNSLNELLTDL

-643 SDRKELHYIGH
+643 SDSKELHYKGH
-654 LKIHAEDRPG
+654 VKIHAEDRPG

-700 VLNTDSLNKLMV
+700 VLNTDSMNKLMV

>member
-1 MSDRAIPNQAL
+1 MSDRALSNQVL
-12 LDFSNR
+12 LDFSNT
-18 KLLSPV
+18 KLLNPI
-24 PKKLYESAQVY
+24 PKKLYESAKSY

-48 NVAFE
+48 NVSQE
-53 AHKDQFRKEGSA
+53 AHKDQFRKEGSP

-74 MILIELHLDIETV
+74 SILIDLNLDVETV

-106 EKLFGKDVVAIVD
+106 EKLFGKDIVGIVD

-179 SIETIDLYGPIA
+179 SLETLDLYGPIA

-203 EDLAFKCIHPMRAR
+203 EDLAFRCMHPMRAS
-217 MLESAIKQ
+217 MLESAVKR
-225 AVGGRQRII
+225 AVGGRKKII

-248 DILATVQGRQ
+248 NILATVQGRQ
-258 KSLYSIYRKIKHK
+258 KSLYSIYRKIKNK

-290 VDDAYRSLGIIHN
+290 VDDAYRSLGVIHN
-303 VHKPIGKKFKD
+303 IHKPIGKKFKD
-314 YIAIPKSNGYQAI
+314 YIAIPKLNGYQAI

-365 DNVTS
+365 DSVNS
-370 ESMGAKKW
+370 QSIGAKKW

-387 ASADTHEFVEAIKTD
+387 ASIDTHEFVEAIKTD

-415 RIVNL
+415 MIVNL
-420 KSGSTPIDLAY
+420 KAGSTPIDLAY
-431 ELHTDLGNHAV
+431 ELHTELGNKAI
-442 ACKVNRKYA
+442 ACKVNRRYA
-451 PLNIRLE
+451 PLNILLE
-458 NGQSIEIITSDKQ
+458 NGQSIEIITS
-471 EVSPDWLNFVVTSK
+471 EENAVSPEWLNFVVTSK
-485 ARSSIRLA
+485 ARSSIRSS
-493 LRNQKISQ
+493 LRQQKISQ
-501 SRKAGKLMLE
+501 SRKVGKLMLE

-519 TLDQYRGSKMSRIL
+519 TLDQYRGSRMSKIL
-533 EMIGVKSLNELLTDL
+533 EVIGVKSLNELLTEL

-556 LVAERFFSG
+556 LVAERFFSA
-565 LKIRKNKNPKLKAMV
+565 LRKRKNKSLKIKPMI
-580 LSDHQIEGVS
+580 LKDHQIEGVS
-590 VIYAKCCMPIH
+590 VIYAKCCMPIY

-615 VIHHA
+615 VIHHS
-620 RCRQVAPHRSHNIS
+620 RCRQVIPHRSHKVS
-634 SRYFPAMWG
+634 PRYFPAMWG
-643 SDRKELHYIGH
+643 TDSKELHYKGH

-674 KSNLNIVNIQSR
+674 RSNLNIVNIQSR
-686 DIDAMIIEFVVEVE
+686 DIDSMIIEFVVEVE
-700 VLNTDSLNKLMV
+700 VFNTESLNKLMV

-721 SCSRIVNDTKTKNE
+721 SCSRIVNDAKSKNE
-735 KTNFYK
+735 KANFYK

>member
-1 MSDRAIPNQAL
+1 MSDRAIPNQVL

-24 PKKLYESAQVY
+24 PKKLYESAKVY

-74 MILIELHLDIETV
+74 SILIELNLDIETV

-303 VHKPIGKKFKD
+303 VHKPVGKKFEMVISID
-314 YIAIPKSNGYQAI
+314 VLEHIPIEDLGWVLDEIFEFSEKIIFINVACYLAERSFADGSNVHVSIFHPMWWYGFV
-327 HTSLIALD
+327 TKIALNHNKKCFL
-335 GVPIEVQIQTKS
+335 VCSTF
-347 MEIIAENGISAHW
+347 EN
-360 SYKTK
+360 
-365 DNVTS
+365 
-370 ESMGAKKW
+370 KK
-378 IESFTDLNK
+378 F
-387 ASADTHEFVEAIKTD
+387 EFINFAIND
-402 LVYDEVYVFTPAG
+402 DF
-415 RIVNL
+415 
-420 KSGSTPIDLAY
+420 
-431 ELHTDLGNHAV
+431 
-442 ACKVNRKYA
+442 
-451 PLNIRLE
+451 
-458 NGQSIEIITSDKQ
+458 
-471 EVSPDWLNFVVTSK
+471 
-485 ARSSIRLA
+485 
-493 LRNQKISQ
+493 
-501 SRKAGKLMLE
+501 
-511 SELKRGGV
+511 
-519 TLDQYRGSKMSRIL
+519 
-533 EMIGVKSLNELLTDL
+533 
-548 GSGKKTGA
+548 
-556 LVAERFFSG
+556 
-565 LKIRKNKNPKLKAMV
+565 KNYT
-580 LSDHQIEGVS
+580 I
-590 VIYAKCCMPIH
+590 
-601 GDPITA
+601 
-607 HSDTDRGI
+607 
-615 VIHHA
+615 
-620 RCRQVAPHRSHNIS
+620 
-634 SRYFPAMWG
+634 
-643 SDRKELHYIGH
+643 
-654 LKIHAEDRPG
+654 
-664 ILADIASVFT
+664 
-674 KSNLNIVNIQSR
+674 
-686 DIDAMIIEFVVEVE
+686 
-700 VLNTDSLNKLMV
+700 
-712 KLRSLRYVT
+712 
-721 SCSRIVNDTKTKNE
+721 
-735 KTNFYK
+735 

>member
-1 MSDRAIPNQAL
+1 MSDRALSNQVL
-12 LDFSNR
+12 LDFSNT
-18 KLLSPV
+18 KLLTPI
-24 PKKLYESAQVY
+24 PKKLYESAKSY

-48 NVAFE
+48 NVSQE
-53 AHKDQFRKEGSA
+53 AHKDQFRKEGSP

-74 MILIELHLDIETV
+74 SILIDLNLDVETV

-106 EKLFGKDVVAIVD
+106 EKLFGKDIVGIVD

-179 SIETIDLYGPIA
+179 SQETLDLYGPIA

-203 EDLAFKCIHPMRAR
+203 EDLAFRCMHPMRAS
-217 MLESAIKQ
+217 MLESAVKR
-225 AVGGRQRII
+225 AVGGRKKII

-248 DILATVQGRQ
+248 NILATVQGRQ
-258 KSLYSIYRKIKHK
+258 KSLYSIYRKIKNK

-290 VDDAYRSLGIIHN
+290 VDDAYRSLGVIHN
-303 VHKPIGKKFKD
+303 IHKPIGKKFKD
-314 YIAIPKSNGYQAI
+314 YIAIPKLNGYQAI

-365 DNVTS
+365 DSVNS
-370 ESMGAKKW
+370 QSIGAKKW

-387 ASADTHEFVEAIKTD
+387 ASIDTHEFVEAIKTD

-415 RIVNL
+415 MIVNL
-420 KSGSTPIDLAY
+420 KAGSTPIDLAY
-431 ELHTDLGNHAV
+431 ELHTELGNKAI
-442 ACKVNRKYA
+442 ACKVNRRYA

-458 NGQSIEIITSDKQ
+458 NGQSIEIITS
-471 EVSPDWLNFVVTSK
+471 EENAVSPEWLNFVVTSK
-485 ARSSIRLA
+485 ARSSIRSS
-493 LRNQKISQ
+493 LRQQKISQ
-501 SRKAGKLMLE
+501 SRKVGKLMLE

-519 TLDQYRGSKMSRIL
+519 TLDQYRGSRMSKIL
-533 EMIGVKSLNELLTDL
+533 EVIGVKSLNELLTEL

-556 LVAERFFSG
+556 LVAERFFSA
-565 LKIRKNKNPKLKAMV
+565 LRKRKNKSLKIKPMI
-580 LSDHQIEGVS
+580 LKDHQIEGVS
-590 VIYAKCCMPIH
+590 VIYAKCCMPIY

-615 VIHHA
+615 VIHHS
-620 RCRQVAPHRSHNIS
+620 RCRQVIPHRSHKVS
-634 SRYFPAMWG
+634 PRYFPAMWG
-643 SDRKELHYIGH
+643 TDSKELHYKGH

-674 KSNLNIVNIQSR
+674 RSNLNIVNIQSR
-686 DIDAMIIEFVVEVE
+686 DIDSMIIEFVVEVE
-700 VLNTDSLNKLMV
+700 VFNTESLNKLMV

-721 SCSRIVNDTKTKNE
+721 SCSRIVNDAKSKNE
-735 KTNFYK
+735 KANFYK